1 MKDLIKS
8 TVMSLMEKAEFKI
21 KLETHLNKIMEDG
34 KITLKDLPDLV
45 FFLVECYNNL
55 SNIKLYKNDIPDFL
69 RELVKKIIQDSHII
83 PDNQK
88 EEFLK
93 LLEMAINLVMIQPKV
108 KKCLNICL

>member
-1 MKDLIKS
+1 
-8 TVMSLMEKAEFKI
+8 MSLMEKAEFKI

-34 KITLKDLPDLV
+34 QITLKDLPDLV

-69 RELVKKIIQDSHII
+69 RELVKKIINDSHII